1 MGTGPGEH
9 GPPTPPP
16 PTHPCAG
23 DFFEGWHKAGRP
35 ARGVYEGSYWELIGD
50 CDQMIEMLRAMSKAP
65 SLMDE
70 PTLELPPQEL
80 PK

>member
-1 MGTGPGEH
+1 M
-9 GPPTPPP
+9 
-16 PTHPCAG
+16 
-23 DFFEGWHKAGRP
+23 
-35 ARGVYEGSYWELIGD
+35 YEGSYWELIGD
-50 CDQMIEMLRAMSKAP
+50 CHQMIEMLRAMSKAP